1 MNGNEIPLNKGS
13 NIPSHLIHPEAK
25 AGDYPKDYAQVAWDP
40 DKRAM
45 VLINGSRDKWTVG
58 TGQKISANE
67 EVKLGEKPLTIV
79 FSPGV
84 KGALKPAADTHRGQN
99 RLRRSEASLMIEE
112 MLKRGQVLIARNMQS
127 AAVIE
132 DTLGEGAQA
141 EVYRARIGDAYYAL
155 KWYRPEY
162 LAGDQRL
169 WERLKVA
176 INSGTPA
183 EQFLWPFDLVSYP
196 RDTAYGGYLM
206 PIKTPDFVSMVDLMR
221 RQAEPLFPGAHHRGL
236 QTGTQFLELH
246 AAGLCYRDINF
257 GNVFFNPLTGDIRI
271 ADTDNVDV
279 NLKPGSIKGTPGFM
293 APEVANNLVEPNAA
307 NDRFSL
313 AVLLFF
319 IFVIGHPLKGKREL
333 TLPYDASD
341 PDQSHRLC
349 AKDPVFIFD
358 PNDDSNRPQPGVH
371 DNPLSFWPI
380 YPGSLRKL
388 FVRAFTAGL
397 HDPEARVMENEWRKE
412 MCALRDAIF
421 HCPQCGAENFFDLDL
436 LRQKKALDP
445 CGVANRCHAILLVC
459 ACAQPTAHSW

>member
-1 MNGNEIPLNKGS
+1 MDG
-13 NIPSHLIHPEAK
+13 
-25 AGDYPKDYAQVAWDP
+25 
-40 DKRAM
+40 
-45 VLINGSRDKWTVG
+45 
-58 TGQKISANE
+58 
-67 EVKLGEKPLTIV
+67 
-79 FSPGV
+79 
-84 KGALKPAADTHRGQN
+84 
-99 RLRRSEASLMIEE
+99 

-141 EVYRARIGDAYYAL
+141 EVYRARIGDAHYAL

-176 INSGTPA
+176 INSGTPT

-196 RDTAYGGYLM
+196 RTHAYGGYVM
-206 PIKTPDFVSMVDLMR
+206 PIKTPDFVSMVDLLR
-221 RQAEPLFPGAHHRGL
+221 RQAEPSFRALTIVGFRLAHS
-236 QTGTQFLELH
+236 FLKLH

-257 GNVFFNPLTGDIRI
+257 GNVFFNPDTGDIRI

-293 APEVANNLVEPNAA
+293 APEVATDLVEPNAA
-307 NDRFSL
+307 SDRFSL

-333 TLPYDASD
+333 ALAYDASD

-349 AKDPVFIFD
+349 ALDPVFIFD
-358 PNDDSNRPQPGVH
+358 PDNDSNRPQPGVH

-388 FVRAFTAGL
+388 FIRAFTAGL
-397 HDPEARVMENEWRKE
+397 RDPDARVMENEWRKE

-421 HCPQCGAENFFDLDL
+421 HCPQCGAENFFDVEK
-436 LRQKKALDP
+436 LRQRKALDP
-445 CGVANRCHAILLVC
+445 CWGCGSLLSNPPRMRMSPAYGSQLVMLSQGAQLFPHHLEGDTYNFSTPLAEVVAKPLGLRNLSSERWSTRTQSGSTMEVRCNEVLPL
-459 ACAQPTAHSW
+459 TADCHIHFGKTEADIRIG